1 METKICS
8 KCNVEKDLSDFGLRK
23 KSKDGRR
30 GVCKQCNNEVYKKY
44 LEKNKE
50 KITLRQ
56 KKWKEQNREK
66 TRISVEKWRKNND
79 EINKK
84 RQKEYY
90 CKNKEKRLENHKK
103 WYDKNREYAIKKT
116 IEWQEKNKERI
127 NNLRNLRHKERYD
140 KDVLYKIKI
149 NVRNRIKHFLK
160 SKNFNEI
167 KNGTFN
173 IVGVSPET
181 LKEHIEKQFK
191 EGMSW
196 ENYGHKGWHIDH
208 IIPLSEAKTEED
220 VYKLCQ
226 YSNLQ
231 PLWANENY
239 KKGNKI

>member
-1 METKICS
+1 METKICK
-8 KCNVEKDLSDFGLRK
+8 KCGLEKELCEYDKTK
-23 KSKDGRR
+23 KYKDGYFAM
-30 GVCKQCNNEVYKKY
+30 CKNCR
-44 LEKNKE
+44 EKHFKDFRE
-50 KITLRQ
+50 K
-56 KKWKEQNREK
+56 NREK
-66 TRISVEKWRKNND
+66 NRKASEKWKKNNT
-79 EINKK
+79 EIIKK
-84 RQKEYY
+84 NQKKYY
-90 CKNKEKRLENHKK
+90 WDNREKRLNNRKE
-103 WYDKNREYAIKKT
+103 WYEKNRERVINKT
-116 IEWQEKNKERI
+116 IEWQSKNKERI
-127 NNLRNLRHKERYD
+127 NKLRNIRHNDRYKND
-140 KDVLYKIKI
+140 ILYKIKI

-173 IVGVSPET
+173 IVGASPET

-196 ENYGHKGWHIDH
+196 ENYGHNGWHIDH